1 MRRIVLASSS
11 SSRKALL
18 SRLGLPFETATPDID
33 EQRLP
38 GESPREMVMRL
49 SHEKAL
55 ALAHSYADALII
67 GSDQCAV
74 INKTILGKP
83 GNFER
88 AFTQLKQASGQVVV
102 FHTGLCLLE
111 SNTLENQIDDITFE
125 VRFRNLSDQQISRY
139 LNRDKP
145 FHCAGSFK
153 AESLGVALFERMQG
167 RDPNALIG
175 LPLIRLVSML
185 QQAGVEVL

>member
-1 MRRIVLASSS
+1 MPRIVLASSS
-11 SSRKALL
+11 PSRKALL

-33 EQRLP
+33 ERVLP

-49 SHEKAL
+49 SHHKAL
-55 ALAHSYADALII
+55 ALAHRYADALII

-74 INKTILGKP
+74 INHTILGKP
-83 GNFER
+83 GTFER
-88 AFTQLKQASGQVVV
+88 AFAQLKQASGQAVV

-111 SNTLENQIDDITFE
+111 SDSLKNQIDDITFE
-125 VRFRNLSDQQISRY
+125 VQFRDLSDQQISRY
-139 LNRDKP
+139 LHKEQP

-153 AESLGVALFERMQG
+153 AESLGVALFERMHG
-167 RDPNALIG
+167 GDPNALIG
-175 LPLIRLVSML
+175 LPLIRLVTML